1 MLEWLVKNDIRLFQ
15 FVNHQLAN
23 PICDLVMPLVTLLG
37 DRYVATTT
45 GVLTACLG
53 RHKTRRT
60 GVLMVVALVLGL
72 LLAVAIKRLIGRPR
86 PMARLMGVHLVG
98 EIPPFESFPSAHAA
112 VAFAMAGIL
121 VLRHP
126 HVAWWAIPLASLV
139 GFSRIYMGLH
149 YPSDVVAGAMVGV
162 AVAVIVIGWVEHR
175 NPLRSMASK
184 R

>member
-1 MLEWLVKNDIRLFQ
+1 MLEWLVENDIRLFQ
-15 FVNHQLAN
+15 FINHQLAN
-23 PICDLVMPLVTLLG
+23 PVCDLVMPLVTLLG
-37 DRYVATTT
+37 DRYVAAA
-45 GVLTACLG
+45 GFLTACLG
-53 RHKTRRT
+53 RHKARRT
-60 GVLMVVALVLGL
+60 GVLMVVAPMLGL

-121 VLRHP
+121 VLRYP
-126 HVAWWAIPLASLV
+126 HVAWWAIPVACLV
-139 GFSRIYMGLH
+139 GVSRIYMGLH

-162 AVAVIVIGWVEHR
+162 AVAVIVIGWVERR